1 MKSIIALMV
10 SAALLT
16 GFTAAQAE
24 TRNHRVGFGVNYW
37 YAIDDIDVGDIDDS
51 GLSYLVT
58 YQYKPSVV
66 GIQLDGEMLPDRL
79 GEDAYAAAGYLVVG
93 GAIYGSIGVGILNVD
108 GEWAD
113 DPFYALRLGLD
124 SELLPGI
131 HLDISGSYR
140 FDSATKID
148 DALDDYDTDT
158 VFLGAAA
165 RFEF

>member
-1 MKSIIALMV
+1 MKSITKWFIIAG
-10 SAALLT
+10 LLA
-16 GFTAAQAE
+16 GLAPIHAQAE
-24 TRNHRVGFGVNYW
+24 NHRLGAGANYW
-37 YAIDDIDVGDIDDS
+37 YAIDDIDVDDVDDD
-51 GLSYLVT
+51 GFSYLVT
-58 YQYKPSVV
+58 YQYKPSLI
-66 GIQLDGEMLPDRL
+66 GIQIDGELLPDRF

-93 GAIYGSIGVGILNVD
+93 GAIYGSVGVGILNVD

-124 SELLPGI
+124 FELLPGI

-140 FDSATKID
+140 FDSETKIG

-165 RFEF
+165 RVAF